1 LFSEGKRKR
10 IYFPP
15 GLVFAPDRTQ
25 PTLFRFS
32 AVPRMI
38 SRCLF
43 ESFDPRQ
50 GWRAF
55 SFEDACDELV
65 ARAAGDVLPV
75 LAQAQQ
81 AVDQG
86 LHVAGYLAYE
96 AAAGLDSHL
105 AVRPAPSA
113 LPLACFGVFR
123 TRRPCVPSESD
134 ASAAFSVGKWT
145 DSVDFTTWCACVERI
160 RAYIAAGDTYQA
172 NYTFRRHAEFQGD
185 PFAFYRAL
193 CRTQRAGY
201 CAYLDLGRFV
211 VLSISP
217 ELFFGIKN
225 GLITVRPM
233 KGTFPRGCTF
243 EEDERLAGQLAAC
256 VKNRAENIMI
266 VDLLRNDLGRIARTG
281 TVRTKQL
288 FHVERYETVLQ
299 MTSTV
304 EARLREGIKIPE
316 LFSALF
322 PSGSVTGAPK
332 IRTMQILRE
341 LETTPRGVYTGCI
354 GYFSPAGVYA
364 AAPGDGDGESASPF
378 AGPGI
383 EAEFNVAIRTLRL
396 DTQEHR
402 LEMGVGGGI
411 TYDSH
416 PAEEYEECRIKSAFL
431 LADRPEFQLLESF
444 LWEPDSGYYLLD
456 RHLHRLEQS
465 ARYFD
470 FPFVCEELLEA
481 LRAAAAAFPPQS
493 AKVRLLLARDGKI
506 AVERLPLTASP
517 APGALLRVGIAREP
531 VSETDPFLYHKTTHR
546 AVYESRLRAHPDRED
561 VLLVNSRGE
570 LTESTRANLV
580 VRRGDALLTP
590 PVSSGLLAGTFRQE
604 LLDAGCIRE
613 QVLYPA
619 DLESARELFLINSV
633 RRWIP
638 LRLIS
643 TGGPCP

>member
-1 LFSEGKRKR
+1 MF
-10 IYFPP
+10 
-15 GLVFAPDRTQ
+15 
-25 PTLFRFS
+25 
-32 AVPRMI
+32 

-55 SFEDACDELV
+55 SFEDVCDELI
-65 ARAAGDVLPV
+65 ARTADDVPRV
-75 LAQAQQ
+75 LAQAQD
-81 AVDQG
+81 AVKRG

-96 AAAGLDSHL
+96 AATGLDPHL
-105 AVRPAPSA
+105 AVHPAPSE
-113 LPLACFGVFR
+113 LPLACFGIFR
-123 TRRPCVPSESD
+123 TRRSPTSRESD
-134 ASAAFSVGKWT
+134 ARGAFTVGEWK
-145 DSVDFTTWCACVERI
+145 DSVDFNTWRAGVERI
-160 RAYIAAGDTYQA
+160 RDYIAAGDTYQA
-172 NYTFRRHAEFQGD
+172 NYTFRRRAEFQGD

-211 VLSISP
+211 ILSISP

-233 KGTFPRGCTF
+233 KGTFPRGCTLQ
-243 EEDERLAGQLAAC
+243 EDDRRAEQLASC
-256 VKNRAENIMI
+256 VKNRAENVMI
-266 VDLLRNDLGRIARTG
+266 VDLLRNDLGRIAQTG
-281 TVRTKQL
+281 TVRVREL

-299 MTSTV
+299 MTSTI
-304 EARLREGIKIPE
+304 EARLRGDTKIPE
-316 LFSALF
+316 MFSALF
-322 PSGSVTGAPK
+322 PSGSITGAPK

-341 LETTPRGVYTGCI
+341 LEATPRGVYTGCI
-354 GYFSPAGVYA
+354 GYFSPAAFCA
-364 AAPGDGDGESASPF
+364 AAPGEGNGESASPF

-383 EAEFNVAIRTLRL
+383 EAEFNVAIRTLCL

-411 TYDSH
+411 TYDSQ

-444 LWEPDSGYYLLD
+444 LWEPGAGYFLLD

-470 FPFVCEELLEA
+470 FPFAGEELLEA

-517 APGALLRVGIAREP
+517 APGAFLRVGIAQEP

-546 AVYESRLRAHPDRED
+546 AVYESRLRAHPRCED
-561 VLLVNSRGE
+561 VILVNSRGE

-580 VRRGDALLTP
+580 VRLGDELLTP

-604 LLDAGCIRE
+604 LLDAGRIRE

-619 DLESARELFLINSV
+619 DLVRARELFLVNSV

-638 LRLIS
+638 IRLIS
-643 TGGPCP
+643 PGADSP